1 MQKKKLWLIFAVI
14 IVVILGFLI
23 WLAPNPTVGS
33 NQGPISSSAQNTTD
47 LPPAASGLPPAAS
60 DLPHASG
67 LPFVSNSQQDTEINC
82 QLVLDQ
88 SNRLVV
94 NEQTRNCFEYFI
106 TQYGEK
112 NIDQIK
118 QDFKAYMQQGYKEPA
133 LKQILDLWTRYLD
146 YRVQL
151 GSLKEPS
158 LNKEDPEYYRTIFA
172 SMKTLRSQFFSDYEI
187 EGLFGAENIYHE
199 YTLDRMSIMAD
210 QSLTE
215 VQKAQKLKELFAQ
228 LPEDWKENLEQ
239 LSKLEDLRKL
249 TSDIKA
255 RGGSAEEIRQM
266 RQNLVGAEATIRLEK
281 LDQDRNNWKSRVN
294 TYLEQRDIIL
304 KSNMNQDAQQ
314 QAIQKLRDQQFNNS
328 QEQLR
333 LGAFETTHDTGGK
346 LPFAD

>member
-23 WLAPNPTVGS
+23 WLAPNATVGS
-33 NQGPISSSAQNTTD
+33 NQGPIRSSAQNTT
-47 LPPAASGLPPAAS
+47 GLLPAAS

-106 TQYGEK
+106 TQY
-112 NIDQIK
+112 
-118 QDFKAYMQQGYKEPA
+118 
-133 LKQILDLWTRYLD
+133 
-146 YRVQL
+146 RVQL

-158 LNKEDPEYYRTIFA
+158 LNKEDPGYYRKIFTL
-172 SMKTLRSQFFSDYEI
+172 MENLRSQFFSDYEI
-187 EGLFGAENIYHE
+187 EGLFGAENTYHE

-266 RQNLVGAEATIRLEK
+266 RQSLVGVEATVRLEK
-281 LDQDRNNWKSRVN
+281 LDQDRNNWKSRIN
-294 TYLEQRDIIL
+294 TYLEQRDSIL
-304 KSNMNQDAQQ
+304 KSNMSQDAQQ

>member
-33 NQGPISSSAQNTTD
+33 KPRADSALVLEIPT
-47 LPPAASGLPPAAS
+47 GLPPAAS

-172 SMKTLRSQFFSDYEI
+172 SD
-187 EGLFGAENIYHE
+187 ENP
-199 YTLDRMSIMAD
+199 T
-210 QSLTE
+210 
-215 VQKAQKLKELFAQ
+215 
-228 LPEDWKENLEQ
+228 
-239 LSKLEDLRKL
+239 
-249 TSDIKA
+249 
-255 RGGSAEEIRQM
+255 
-266 RQNLVGAEATIRLEK
+266 
-281 LDQDRNNWKSRVN
+281 
-294 TYLEQRDIIL
+294 
-304 KSNMNQDAQQ
+304 
-314 QAIQKLRDQQFNNS
+314 
-328 QEQLR
+328 
-333 LGAFETTHDTGGK
+333 
-346 LPFAD
+346 

>member
-23 WLAPNPTVGS
+23 WLAPNATVS
-33 NQGPISSSAQNTTD
+33 SKQGPISSSAQNTTGL
-47 LPPAASGLPPAAS
+47 LPTAS
-60 DLPHASG
+60 DLPNASG
-67 LPFVSNSQQDTEINC
+67 LPFVSNSQQDTEVNC

-118 QDFKAYMQQGYKEPA
+118 QDFKAYIQQGYQEPA

-158 LNKEDPEYYRTIFA
+158 LNKEDPEYYRKIFA
-172 SMKTLRSQFFSDYEI
+172 SMKSLRSQFFSDYEVD
-187 EGLFGAENIYHE
+187 GLFGAENTYHE

-228 LPEDWKENLEQ
+228 LPEDWKE
-239 LSKLEDLRKL
+239 
-249 TSDIKA
+249 
-255 RGGSAEEIRQM
+255 
-266 RQNLVGAEATIRLEK
+266 
-281 LDQDRNNWKSRVN
+281 KSR
-294 TYLEQRDIIL
+294 
-304 KSNMNQDAQQ
+304 
-314 QAIQKLRDQQFNNS
+314 
-328 QEQLR
+328 
-333 LGAFETTHDTGGK
+333 TTLQTRRS
-346 LPFAD
+346 A

>member
-23 WLAPNPTVGS
+23 WLAPNATVGS
-33 NQGPISSSAQNTTD
+33 NQGPISSSAQNTT
-47 LPPAASGLPPAAS
+47 GLLPAAS

-118 QDFKAYMQQGYKEPA
+118 QDFKAYIQQGYQEPA
-133 LKQILDLWTRYLD
+133 LKQILDLWTRYID

-158 LNKEDPEYYRTIFA
+158 LNKEDPEYYRKIFTL
-172 SMKTLRSQFFSDYEI
+172 MKNLRSQFFSDYEI
-187 EGLFGAENIYHE
+187 
-199 YTLDRMSIMAD
+199 
-210 QSLTE
+210 
-215 VQKAQKLKELFAQ
+215 
-228 LPEDWKENLEQ
+228 
-239 LSKLEDLRKL
+239 
-249 TSDIKA
+249 
-255 RGGSAEEIRQM
+255 
-266 RQNLVGAEATIRLEK
+266 
-281 LDQDRNNWKSRVN
+281 
-294 TYLEQRDIIL
+294 
-304 KSNMNQDAQQ
+304 
-314 QAIQKLRDQQFNNS
+314 
-328 QEQLR
+328 
-333 LGAFETTHDTGGK
+333 
-346 LPFAD
+346 

>member
-14 IVVILGFLI
+14 VVVILGFLI

-33 NQGPISSSAQNTTD
+33 NQGPISSSAQNTT
-47 LPPAASGLPPAAS
+47 GLLPAAS

-118 QDFKAYMQQGYKEPA
+118 QDFKAYIQQGYKEPA
-133 LKQILDLWTRYLD
+133 LKQILDLWTRYID

-158 LNKEDPEYYRTIFA
+158 LNKEDPEYYRKIFA
-172 SMKTLRSQFFSDYEI
+172 SMKTLRSQFFSDYEV
-187 EGLFGAENIYHE
+187 EGLFGAENTYHE

-228 LPEDWKENLEQ
+228 LPEDWKE
-239 LSKLEDLRKL
+239 
-249 TSDIKA
+249 T
-255 RGGSAEEIRQM
+255 
-266 RQNLVGAEATIRLEK
+266 
-281 LDQDRNNWKSRVN
+281 
-294 TYLEQRDIIL
+294 
-304 KSNMNQDAQQ
+304 
-314 QAIQKLRDQQFNNS
+314 
-328 QEQLR
+328 
-333 LGAFETTHDTGGK
+333 
-346 LPFAD
+346 